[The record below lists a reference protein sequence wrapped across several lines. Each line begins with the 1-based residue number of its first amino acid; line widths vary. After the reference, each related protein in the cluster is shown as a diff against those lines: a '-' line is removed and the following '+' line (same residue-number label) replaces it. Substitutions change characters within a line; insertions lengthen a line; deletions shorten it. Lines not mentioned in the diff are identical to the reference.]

1 MPLGQ
6 GTAVLRLPNGSWEHE
21 WHVPEKERKLG
32 SEPSLQ
38 SQPCCS
44 WPWSSGHLY
53 HTRHWGE
60 CTRWGE
66 RALQQEQDQQVAP
79 GAELSFCI
87 ELAHWTWSERGP
99 LTFTT

>member
-6 GTAVLRLPNGSWEHE
+6 GTAVLRLPKGSWEHG
-21 WHVPEKERKLG
+21 WHVPEKEQKLG

-53 HTRHWGE
+53 HTRHRGE

-79 GAELSFCI
+79 GAELPFCI